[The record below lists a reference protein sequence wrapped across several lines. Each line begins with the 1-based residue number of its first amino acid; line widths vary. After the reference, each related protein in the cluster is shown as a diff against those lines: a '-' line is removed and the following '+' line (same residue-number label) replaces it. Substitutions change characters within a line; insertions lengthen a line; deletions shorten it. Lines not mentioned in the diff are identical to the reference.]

1 MIVICIQCL
10 GESLRRGPLT
20 SYKVRADKHFTL
32 NFHVFILL
40 CDAHLFPRNNTSVR
54 SKFASFFEVI
64 SPACAQGICG
74 GAGSVDF
81 FEEPEIEKMC
91 GICEMT
97 RYLYPIKNCEAQW
110 PTVRVTVFERKIKG
124 NHSVRIIKSYQ
135 AMVSINVSKLLQ
147 MKFVFSCRA
156 VMPSD
161 FHSPPAGFTKD
172 VYPGAQS

>member
-1 MIVICIQCL
+1 MILHKHYLRIYLRIVYQCMIVICIQCL
-10 GESLRRGPLT
+10 GESLRREPLT

-110 PTVRVTVFERKIKG
+110 PTVRVT
-124 NHSVRIIKSYQ
+124 
-135 AMVSINVSKLLQ
+135 
-147 MKFVFSCRA
+147 
-156 VMPSD
+156 
-161 FHSPPAGFTKD
+161 
-172 VYPGAQS
+172 PGHCV